1 MMPGDKLLHNKDIKT
16 AGKALAEA
24 KKVLIMLHGRGGSAE
39 DILTLSQYFPLEDFA
54 LLAPQAKNHTWYP
67 YSFMAPPAQNEPWL
81 SSALALLDM
90 MVHDVSKQGIPPENI
105 YWLGFSQGAC
115 LMLEAVT
122 RQAMR
127 YGGIVAYTGGL
138 IGDKIYPEN
147 YQGDFKQTPVF
158 IGSSNPDMHV
168 PVERVYATS
177 NIMRDMHANVTE
189 KIYEGMGH
197 TVNQDEIE
205 QAVRLIFNPASKA

>member
-1 MMPGDKLLHNKDIKT
+1 MMPGDKAHIQDIKR
-16 AGKALAEA
+16 AGKKLSQAN
-24 KKVLIMLHGRGGSAE
+24 KVLIMLHGRGGSAE
-39 DILTLSQYFPLEDFA
+39 DMLTLSQYFPLENFA
-54 LLAPQAKNHTWYP
+54 LLAPQATHHTWYP

-81 SSALALLDM
+81 SSALDLLHT
-90 MVHDVSKQGIPPENI
+90 MVHDISQEGIAPENI

-127 YGGIVAYTGGL
+127 YGGIAAFTGGL
-138 IGDKIYPEN
+138 IGNKIYPEN

-168 PVERVYATS
+168 PIERVYATS
-177 NIMRDMHANVTE
+177 NILRDMHADVTE
-189 KIYEGMGH
+189 KIYDGMGH
-197 TVNQDEIE
+197 TINQDEIE
-205 QAVRLIFNPASKA
+205 QTIKLIFNPASKS